1 VTWSVSEALRRAV
14 HAQETDEVFLVLVT
28 IEHPELQQ
36 IIRVSSDA
44 VHTVSRGE
52 TYLAIP
58 FDLQLPEDGE
68 DRPPRARLTID
79 NVSREIVL
87 ALRQIQAAPTVTMEV
102 VRASEPDLVEAS
114 FPFFRLQDVR
124 YDALVVEGELGVE
137 DLTSEPFPAARFVPS
152 LFPGLF

>member
-1 VTWSVSEALRRAV
+1 MSAADSVSS
-14 HAQETDEVFLVLVT
+14 LVVRTNL
-28 IEHPELQQ
+28 P
-36 IIRVSSDA
+36 
-44 VHTVSRGE
+44 SR
-52 TYLAIP
+52 
-58 FDLQLPEDGE
+58 LPEEGE

-114 FPFFRLQDVR
+114 FPFFRLLDVR

-137 DLTSEPFPAARFVPS
+137 DLTA
-152 LFPGLF
+152 GT

>member
-14 HAQETDEVFLVLVT
+14 HAQETEEAFLVLLT
-28 IEHPELQQ
+28 IEHPELEQT
-36 IIRVSSDA
+36 IRVSSDA
-44 VHTVSRGE
+44 VDTLSRSE
-52 TYLAIP
+52 TYLAFP
-58 FDLQLPEDGE
+58 FDLQLPEEGE
-68 DRPPRARLTID
+68 ERPPRARLTID

-102 VRASEPDLVEAS
+102 VRATEPDLVEAS
-114 FPFFRLQDVR
+114 FPFFRLLDVR

-137 DLTSEPFPAARFVPS
+137 DLTAEPFPAARFVPS